1 MTNPIR
7 FTMALPLDVRLD
19 DIDWEPIAGRTP
31 HHQITSFH
39 TKQRG
44 KQAHEHR
51 SSASRAQIPGGPDH
65 GPIIHL
71 GRAMPM

>member
-44 KQAHEHR
+44 KQAHELR
-51 SSASRAQIPGGPDH
+51 SSANRAANPAALRSGL
-65 GPIIHL
+65 IINL
-71 GRAMPM
+71 GRAMPT